1 MTNAPIFAIN
11 TEHVLPGTTSGVR
24 QARAVTTGTLTGHYT
39 ADLVDTAQLC
49 VSEAVTNALRHT
61 HSGDPGGTVILRL
74 YTLALGASL
83 YIDVE
88 DQGPLKPGDRPRI
101 SERAADPFSEHGR
114 GLYLIHELTRYW
126 MYISG
131 GDGRGCLCLTLDTT
145 TGRTPAMNDDLDPQA
160 TA

>member
-1 MTNAPIFAIN
+1 MTRAQAFAIN
-11 TEHVLPGTTSGVR
+11 TEHVLPGTTTGVR
-24 QARAVTTGTLTGHYT
+24 QARDLTVHTLARRYT

-61 HSGDPGGTVILRL
+61 HSGDPGGTVVLRL

-88 DQGPLKPGDRPRI
+88 DQGPRKPGDHPRI

-126 MYISG
+126 MYIPG
-131 GDGRGCLCLTLDTT
+131 GDGRGCLCLTLDTA
-145 TGRTPAMNDDLDPQA
+145 RTAMTA
-160 TA
+160 TVIT